1 MISVKYFAKG
11 FNYSQ
16 DGPGNRLVYHLC
28 GCNMRCPWC
37 ANPEGMDYNRKG
49 NDIKRVSIYDLLTEI
64 RSCEP
69 MFYDDGGVTFT
80 GGEATL
86 QMDTLMEL
94 MPVLHEEGIGT
105 VIETNATH
113 KNLQKLFPYLQ
124 LLIADLKHPDSKRLE
139 QITGV
144 SGETVYENLK
154 KAVHAGVPIL
164 IRIPVIHGFN
174 DEDED
179 MAAFAEFLKGLT
191 RHVGINT
198 LKIELLPYHE
208 FGKEKWL
215 KLGMPYKVTDGFV
228 PAERIRRFNEI
239 LNQDGISLTH
249 T

>member
-28 GCNMRCPWC
+28 GCNMHCPWC

-49 NDIKRVSIYDLLTEI
+49 DDVKRVSVSELLTEI

-69 MFYDDGGVTFT
+69 LFYDDGGVTFT

-86 QMDTLMEL
+86 QMDALMEL
-94 MPVLHEEGIGT
+94 LPALQSEGIGA

-113 KNLQKLFPYLQ
+113 KDLQKLFPYLQ
-124 LLIADLKHPDSKRLE
+124 LLIADLKHPDSSRLKE
-139 QITGV
+139 ITGV

-154 KAVHAGVPIL
+154 KAVKADIPVL

-174 DEDED
+174 DDDEAI
-179 MAAFAEFLKGLT
+179 AAFAEFLKGLT
-191 RHVGINT
+191 CHTGKKPLQT
-198 LKIELLPYHE
+198 ELLPYHE

-215 KLGMPYKVTDGFV
+215 KSGMPYTVTDGFV
-228 PAERIRRFNEI
+228 PAERIRRFTEI
-239 LNQDGISLTH
+239 LNKDGISLTH